1 MNQTLSGLETNMIVL
16 LSVLL
21 LLIISKF
28 VACTIAVHR
37 TNLKIQQKLG
47 KEAFEWLIF
56 DKKKVEDEHLTEENI
71 KELVN
76 LITQTKYEFVT
87 NLVSSIESVRKNQVM
102 NKIVKA
108 VDGVSMAMSFMNV
121 AISKTGD
128 SFRKFGTI
136 IQSIKGLKNEI

>member
-28 VACTIAVHR
+28 VAWTIAVHR